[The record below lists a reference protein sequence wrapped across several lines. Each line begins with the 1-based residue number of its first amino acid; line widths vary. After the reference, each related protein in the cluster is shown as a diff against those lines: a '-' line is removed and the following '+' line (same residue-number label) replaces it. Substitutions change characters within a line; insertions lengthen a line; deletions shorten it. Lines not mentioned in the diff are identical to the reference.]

1 MLTLSLMQLLSFS
14 RDDASTKTSFFQ
26 HLVEDRTE
34 SAFSY
39 YEFLLHVQQ
48 QMSK

>member
-1 MLTLSLMQLLSFS
+1 MLNLSLMQLFSFF
-14 RDDASTKTSFFQ
+14 RDDASNKTSFFQ

-39 YEFLLHVQQ
+39 YEFLLHIQQ